1 VIALIE
7 MTSQFGG
14 TANLDRPHNPEM
26 SNGHLMSF
34 SISWPKNPKEIGNL

>member
-1 VIALIE
+1 VIALIQ
-7 MTSQFGG
+7 MTAQFGG

-34 SISWPKNPKEIGNL
+34 SISWPKSLKDIRNL